1 MRLANHWL
9 TAAVCLTVSCLPV
22 PATAAEKLPS
32 PPQQSAAWQM
42 PDGVADPDGAIKQVV
57 EAVFRL
63 GMADPR
69 GCPFH
74 HVIVRDDGKE
84 YPARG
89 WVLPTDD
96 ATKQRYAI
104 SWNGL
109 IYPVEK
115 VGKEADLHADL
126 AEFGIA
132 RQCDPSAADPVVPE
146 KRFDNYREECLA
158 HVLTKDA
165 WLPRIARDAP
175 LPYLLLR
182 LGIPIQLTVT
192 AEGTRSESTLI
203 PRPTFDWDT
212 YFGADFR
219 WLVEFAIFARNDG
232 VAAFLAGNHA
242 LAAARLTLFDAVWQE
257 VEKRLPVAKPN
268 DDDPFA
274 VARPTLAPTWRS
286 VLADAARRLQPPPP
300 PAASELARTI
310 ATWDQLDTWDE
321 AAPPA
326 AVIAVIAAGNTAI
339 EPLLDCLEHD
349 WRWTRAS
356 TGDEGYQK
364 CLLRVKDIA
373 LFALERV
380 LRFETV
386 DRHPVPDQP
395 TDDWYRQ
402 TAADFRA
409 FCRNYGSACG
419 GELWFRILADSDAPI
434 ERQWTA
440 AELVVRGED
449 PIDPF
454 GSPVITSPDVVLSL
468 SCNPPHH
475 REAMTLRAKKDPSVC
490 DLLAKFWRRVR
501 TDVEQT
507 LKSGTPEGT
516 PLVPSGGYGEVPRE
530 RANSAF
536 RLVEEWEP
544 GNKAMIRE
552 HFRWLADACE
562 PLKRTNGDGLFVLS
576 RFCEEALMRRFW
588 CYDEQAM
595 NDYRAFFRSSLSCS
609 VVPIEVMSVMAE
621 QPGMDALAQDAFL
634 GDLAPLR
641 LTGQPWRAN
650 DPRRNLVTRNS
661 RLLIL
666 PAFRRALVEALGNTS
681 KQATLIIG
689 KGSAT
694 LTYEHATRDYPESL
708 TPDATLR
715 RDREGSTIEV
725 RLCDLIAWHLTPKH
739 GPAVWTAPSFHLDDP
754 LPDRDRSIQQWI
766 KTLTDPAEAEP
777 ARP

>member
-1 MRLANHWL
+1 
-9 TAAVCLTVSCLPV
+9 
-22 PATAAEKLPS
+22 
-32 PPQQSAAWQM
+32 M

-132 RQCDPSAADPVVPE
+132 RQCDPFAADPVVPE

-182 LGIPIQLTVT
+182 LGIPIQLTGT

-268 DDDPFA
+268 DEDDPFA
-274 VARPTLAPTWRS
+274 VVRPTLAPTWRS

-300 PAASELARTI
+300 SAASELARTI
-310 ATWDQLDTWDE
+310 AIWDQLDTWDE

-349 WRWTRAS
+349 WRWTRAT

-364 CLLRVKDIA
+364 YLLRVKDIA

-419 GELWFRILADSDAPI
+419 GELWFQILADPTAPTDRQLQAG
-434 ERQWTA
+434 ERI
-440 AELVVRGED
+440 VRLAPYQFPDDDFFLPRRAYKLFED
-449 PIDPF
+449 PRH
-454 GSPVITSPDVVLSL
+454 
-468 SCNPPHH
+468 PPEGELLLG
-475 REAMTLRAKKDPSVC
+475 RRNPSVL
-490 DLLAKFWRRVR
+490 DLLKNAWRRAR
-501 TDVEQT
+501 SETEDK
-507 LKSGTPEGT
+507 LAKGTPEEGFSEGF
-516 PLVPSGGYGEVPRE
+516 PGSRPQVPRQFP
-530 RANSAF
+530 NF
-536 RLVEEWEP
+536 FVRLMEEWQP
-544 GNKAMIRE
+544 GNVEVLRE
-552 HFRWLADACE
+552 HYRWLADAVGKLRGDEGGSGMACIL
-562 PLKRTNGDGLFVLS
+562 PL
-576 RFCEEALMRRFW
+576 CEETLIRRMWSEDETAMRDYEAL
-588 CYDEQAM
+588 
-595 NDYRAFFRSSLSCS
+595 FRISLKDGQI
-609 VVPIEVMSVMAE
+609 PIDVMTALPGE
-621 QPGMDALAQDAFL
+621 AGMDELAKLAFL
-634 GDLAPLR
+634 GPDAPLSLVNRPWEWIDSRER
-641 LTGQPWRAN
+641 LIGNYSEPTAP
-650 DPRRNLVTRNS
+650 
-661 RLLIL
+661 LLIL
-666 PAFRRALVEALGNTS
+666 PAFRLALVEALGNTT
-681 KQATLIIG
+681 KQATLSIG
-689 KGSAT
+689 KDSAV
-694 LTYEHATRDYPESL
+694 LTYEHGSGARKFPF
-708 TPDATLR
+708 TPNATLR

-725 RLCDLIAWHLTPKH
+725 RLCDLIAWHLTSKRD
-739 GPAVWTAPSFHLDDP
+739 PAIWTAPSFDLDDP